1 MRPSGIMIPLLLLAA
16 CSEPT
21 GNPQQGGAPPVR
33 VAPPSR
39 QTIMDWDEYAG
50 QFEAVE
56 SVEVRARVSGYLDAV
71 AFREGA
77 VVRKGDL
84 LARIDPRPFQAALA
98 QARADVEGAI
108 TRRDQTLA
116 DLARGEI
123 LVKEEAISR
132 EDYDARVQARR
143 AAESQLAASRARLQ
157 AAQLDLSYTEVRA
170 PISGRVGARLVT
182 VGNLVSGG
190 GPTSTL
196 LTTVYSI
203 DPIYFSFTADEAAY
217 LKYVRQNAEGERP
230 SSRDAANPVR
240 LRLQDEQDFVHQ
252 GRMNFVDNRID
263 PTTGTMRGRA
273 TFRNAD
279 GLFLPGMFGRLQ
291 LLGSG
296 RYSALLVPESAIL
309 SDQSNKIVLVVGK
322 DNIVEPRPVTLGA
335 LQPNNMRV
343 IRSGIKPTD
352 QVIVG
357 GIVRARP
364 GAKVSP
370 QPDKGQPAAATPA
383 TAGAAQ

>member
-1 MRPSGIMIPLLLLAA
+1 MGRHAALAGLLLLGA
-16 CSEPT
+16 CSQAPE
-21 GNPQQGGAPPVR
+21 GQGQGAPPVR
-33 VAPPSR
+33 VSPPV
-39 QTIMDWDEYAG
+39 QKEVIDWDEYSG

-77 VVRKGDL
+77 IVKKGDL
-84 LARIDPRPFQAALA
+84 LARIDPRPFEAALA
-98 QARADVEGAI
+98 SARADVESAV
-108 TRRDQTLA
+108 TRRDQTQA
-116 DLARGEI
+116 DLGRGQV

-132 EDYDARVQARR
+132 EDFDARVQARR
-143 AAESQLAASRARLQ
+143 EAESRLAAARARLR
-157 AAQLDLSYTEVRA
+157 AAELDLGYTEVRS

-203 DPIYFSFTADEAAY
+203 DPIYFGFTADEAAY

-230 SSRDAANPVR
+230 SSRDAANPVK
-240 LRLQDEQDFVHQ
+240 LRLQDEQGFVHD

-273 TFRNAD
+273 VFRNSD

-296 RYSALLVPESAIL
+296 RYRALLVPEAAIL

-322 DNIVEPRPVTLGA
+322 DNVVQPRPVTLGA
-335 LQPNNMRV
+335 LQPDNMRV
-343 IRSGIKPTD
+343 IRSGIGPAD

-364 GAKVSP
+364 GSKVTP
-370 QPDKGQPAAATPA
+370 QP
-383 TAGAAQ
+383 AGAGAGK

>member
-1 MRPSGIMIPLLLLAA
+1 MVRNISMVLLLLVAA
-16 CSEPT
+16 CSAAPD
-21 GNPQQGGAPPVR
+21 GQGQGAPPVR
-33 VAPPSR
+33 VAPPTQR
-39 QTIMDWDEYAG
+39 EVIDWDEYSG

-77 VVRKGDL
+77 IVKKGDL
-84 LARIDPRPFQAALA
+84 LARIDPRPFEAALA
-98 QARADVEGAI
+98 SARADVESAI
-108 TRRDQTLA
+108 TRRDQTQA
-116 DLARGEI
+116 DLGRGQA

-143 AAESQLAASRARLQ
+143 EAESRLAAARARLR
-157 AAQLDLSYTEVRA
+157 AAELDVGYTEVRS
-170 PISGRVGARLVT
+170 PIAGRVGARLVT

-203 DPIYFSFTADEAAY
+203 DPIYFGFTADEAAY

-230 SSRDAANPVR
+230 SSRDAANPVK
-240 LRLQDEQDFVHQ
+240 LRLQDEQSFVHD

-273 TFRNAD
+273 VFRNSD

-296 RYSALLVPESAIL
+296 RYRALLVPEAAIL

-322 DNIVEPRPVTLGA
+322 DNVVQPRPVTLGA
-335 LQPNNMRV
+335 LQADNMRV
-343 IRSGIKPTD
+343 IRSGIGPAD

-364 GAKVSP
+364 GAKVTP
-370 QPDKGQPAAATPA
+370 QQ
-383 TAGAAQ
+383 AGAGAGK